1 MNKVNDKVDTW
12 LDLLTVQSQF
22 SVFNSI
28 TESKILSLLA
38 NIILVTISAL
48 MYIWLKFNLNIT
60 SK

>member
-22 SVFNSI
+22 SVYNSI